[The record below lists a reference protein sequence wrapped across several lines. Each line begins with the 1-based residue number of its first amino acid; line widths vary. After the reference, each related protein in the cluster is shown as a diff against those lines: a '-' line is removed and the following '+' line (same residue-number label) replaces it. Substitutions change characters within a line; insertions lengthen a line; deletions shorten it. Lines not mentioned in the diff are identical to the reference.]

1 MLLLC
6 FNIWYHSFI
15 SSIELCSSSRNIR
28 ISDDGQKPYHCTN
41 LMKRFF
47 FFFFLNWSPSLLSVE
62 ELRVSRKDYVIVG
75 LKCHFLLWNW
85 YLGPEFSSDS
95 RKNCPGQLRP
105 PAWVCGLA
113 WEMWNSMWPVNLT
126 LGPRQSLTPVWI
138 IEFSAWPWKWPLVRS
153 GLHPGAGLQ
162 PLLQPLE
169 GVDLSLPW
177 SSIGPHPE
185 SSVATA

>member
-6 FNIWYHSFI
+6 FNICYHSSI
-15 SSIELCSSSRNIR
+15 SSIALCSTSRNIC
-28 ISDDGQKPYHCTN
+28 ISEDGQKPYHCTI
-41 LMKRFF
+41 LWKG
-47 FFFFLNWSPSLLSVE
+47 FFFLIWSPSLLSVK
-62 ELRVSRKDYVIVG
+62 ELTVSRKDYVIVG
-75 LKCHFLLWNW
+75 LKWHFPLWNL
-85 YLGPEFSSDS
+85 YLGPELSSDS

-113 WEMWNSMWPVNLT
+113 WEMWNSIWPVNLT

-162 PLLQPLE
+162 PLLQPL
-169 GVDLSLPW
+169 
-177 SSIGPHPE
+177 
-185 SSVATA
+185 